1 MLLWGKLKRMVWMK
15 GGWVNW
21 MKTEFSLNL
30 RWIKIEYSKTY
41 ILFSLFSSSANM
53 YLLRPSP
60 WFSLFWMKKIS
71 KWEFLELPR
80 HIVSSALFRYWCWG
94 ELSACTPE
102 DHQIPRAIENSP
114 QHTIQCGTI
123 CAIQYKIF
131 PFLHFSRSH
140 CEEQFEPFWF
150 CLTLKSMLHETSR
163 GGARTGTQTCAW
175 K

>member
-60 WFSLFWMKKIS
+60 WLSLFWMKKIS
-71 KWEFLELPR
+71 KWEFLELPW
-80 HIVSSALFRYWCWG
+80 HLVSSALFRYWCWG

-102 DHQIPRAIENSP
+102 DHQIPRAIENAFQDLFVSLLKNYWN
-114 QHTIQCGTI
+114 ISKGR
-123 CAIQYKIF
+123 KG
-131 PFLHFSRSH
+131 
-140 CEEQFEPFWF
+140 
-150 CLTLKSMLHETSR
+150 LTLFWIQASWCPSGLS
-163 GGARTGTQTCAW
+163 ARCTIKTHRRNDIGTCL
-175 K
+175 